1 MKIILS
7 LSFSIYFNTL
17 KDSYGSPLTHNI
29 FKIPPISIL
38 ILPIRLI
45 SLFYYPSPLGEITT
59 SDHIVLGLEVL
70 ASSVQNTCSVNETI
84 LLKVFSSDFSHYWKM
99 SLICMGKVGNTSFV
113 PTYNHQ
119 AHVTKSYLTLHI
131 SNFTEA
137 SDRFF
142 CQAEWY
148 HYLNTK
154 VCNLVI
160 LQIIKN
166 YESWFT
172 ELMTSHAKGDFW
184 DILVTHWQIS
194 RMTSGT

>member
-29 FKIPPISIL
+29 FKIPPILIL

-113 PTYNHQ
+113 PIYNHQ

-142 CQAEWY
+142 AKLSDITTLTQRYATCSFYRSLKIMKADSQNLW
-148 HYLNTK
+148 LLMPK
-154 VCNLVI
+154 V
-160 LQIIKN
+160 
-166 YESWFT
+166 
-172 ELMTSHAKGDFW
+172 
-184 DILVTHWQIS
+184 IS
-194 RMTSGT
+194 EIF